1 MDNNEDSFD
10 VSWVIGG
17 LDMER
22 DIDLREIED
31 GIDEDSWEETKSQ
44 PGTRIRLW
52 DDSSEFVTFFSTGS
66 CIMGA
71 RDVERVSEMKEDVM
85 KKLKEIGIIEEDFD
99 VETKINNVVAKADI
113 GGEIDLIPLQVHL
126 GYEDTE
132 YEPEQFPGLVYDLCC
147 TVMVFSSGKVI
158 LTGGKTVEENLDSY
172 EELLETVSNYKKEE
186 KETPWS
192 Y

>member
-1 MDNNEDSFD
+1 MENTEDTFS

-17 LDMER
+17 INMNVK
-22 DIDLREIED
+22 IDLEEIEK
-31 GIDEDSWEETKSQ
+31 GIEDDKWEDAKSQ

-66 CIMGA
+66 CIVGA
-71 RDVERVSEMKEDVM
+71 RNVDRVDEMKDDVLNEL
-85 KKLKEIGIIEEDFD
+85 KKIGVLSEDFE
-99 VETKINNVVAKADI
+99 VETEINNVVAKADI
-113 GGEIDLIPLQVHL
+113 GGELDLIPLQVHL
-126 GYEDTE
+126 GYENTE
-132 YEPEQFPGLVYDLCC
+132 YEPEQFPGLVYNLCC

-158 LTGGKTVEENLDSY
+158 LTGGKTVEENMNSY
-172 EELLETVSNYKKEE
+172 EDLLRTISKYKKEE